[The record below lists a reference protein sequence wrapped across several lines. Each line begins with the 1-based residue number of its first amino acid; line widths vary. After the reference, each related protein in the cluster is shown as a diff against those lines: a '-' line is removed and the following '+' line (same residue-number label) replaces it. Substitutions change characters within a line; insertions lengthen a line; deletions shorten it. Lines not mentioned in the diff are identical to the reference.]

1 MTTTTS
7 TAKQPAPYL
16 SSRRRAGH
24 LLGVLL
30 GLIHLSVLGIPT
42 GSRDA
47 GPPLPVLILG
57 AAIGLAVIALLVRS
71 WRQDAPIARWAA
83 GVLLVLA
90 ALGVL
95 PGLLVA
101 NVALALRLAAGA
113 LVGLTV
119 ATLVLLFLPE
129 SGTDL
134 GVAR

>member
-1 MTTTTS
+1 M
-7 TAKQPAPYL
+7 
-16 SSRRRAGH
+16 
-24 LLGVLL
+24 